1 MDSTDRSHNDY
12 FTIYSIYSC
21 LGIYEIS
28 TGLNYEKAIA
38 HFLNG
43 MRTALS
49 HGDYSNYAVLGSNLT
64 KAFVLRRDTT
74 GLRYAKEIYGLGTRL
89 DDPYIK
95 HIGASVCAKMQNGLQ

>member
-1 MDSTDRSHNDY
+1 MDSTDRSHNDD

-49 HGDYSNYAVLGSNLT
+49 HGDYSNYQISHGPLSCAGT
-64 KAFVLRRDTT
+64 PQDCGTPRRSTDW
-74 GLRYAKEIYGLGTRL
+74 GQDWMTR
-89 DDPYIK
+89 I
-95 HIGASVCAKMQNGLQ
+95 SST

>member
-28 TGLNYEKAIA
+28 TRLNYEKAIA

-49 HGDYSNYAVLGSNLT
+49 HGDN
-64 KAFVLRRDTT
+64 
-74 GLRYAKEIYGLGTRL
+74 
-89 DDPYIK
+89 
-95 HIGASVCAKMQNGLQ
+95 HC